1 VRPSG
6 FLARRALVTA
16 PIAALLV
23 LALATGAAAQTTTTT
38 KAAASPLDGVTV
50 TPAAGAGATA
60 PALKFKKP
68 LGIKKST
75 YTVVT
80 EGTGEQPADGA
91 KVTVDYLEVNGRT
104 GKSLGSSYG
113 AAPQSLTLAKTSSV
127 PALVKALLASKVGGQ
142 TLVAL
147 TPKDAKKLQSSAKTV
162 KKTDSLLF
170 LLSLTGVRHP
180 LTRAAGNAVT
190 PPDGLPTVILAADG
204 KPAITIPA
212 GVAAPSS
219 LVVQPLVVGTGPV
232 VQAGQ
237 TVSVHY
243 TGIVYGTGKQFDSS
257 WDRGQPA
264 DFVIGQGQV
273 IPGWDTAIVGQTVG
287 SQLLLVIPPAE
298 GYGTTGNSS
307 AGISGTDTLV
317 FVVDIL
323 DAY

>member
-1 VRPSG
+1 
-6 FLARRALVTA
+6 
-16 PIAALLV
+16 
-23 LALATGAAAQTTTTT
+23 
-38 KAAASPLDGVTV
+38 
-50 TPAAGAGATA
+50 
-60 PALKFKKP
+60 
-68 LGIKKST
+68 
-75 YTVVT
+75 
-80 EGTGEQPADGA
+80 
-91 KVTVDYLEVNGRT
+91 
-104 GKSLGSSYG
+104 
-113 AAPQSLTLAKTSSV
+113 
-127 PALVKALLASKVGGQ
+127 
-142 TLVAL
+142 
-147 TPKDAKKLQSSAKTV
+147 
-162 KKTDSLLF
+162 
-170 LLSLTGVRHP
+170 
-180 LTRAAGNAVT
+180 
-190 PPDGLPTVILAADG
+190 
-204 KPAITIPA
+204 
-212 GVAAPSS
+212 
-219 LVVQPLVVGTGPV
+219 VVQPLVVGTGPV